1 MIAILAI
8 ARSTI
13 LEMRRQ
19 RLFIVPIIG
28 VVLSLLAIAGVLLLS
43 DDSTV
48 LLSREAEI
56 AAFTA
61 SVGAMFGAA
70 LYAIIIG
77 SSLIAREISGGTM
90 LMLAAR
96 PIGRSQIV
104 LGRALGAAAFLLVS
118 IIVVCLVYG
127 LVAALLSTSI
137 APLDEPFRALVFG
150 GPAILLGLAVS
161 LAFSVQGKATA
172 ATGSAIAVCAFAL
185 FVGFYAQDW
194 RADQHL
200 RSYLTDDVREQTTS
214 NDRLIGPA
222 AWLVARAIPFTVF
235 AVSSTVALDERYAE
249 TYDTYDR
256 ADRTKPI
263 RTDRVDGGGALGY
276 GGYVGA
282 AYPADPTTAVDPTM
296 GEPVAPAASANLAE
310 AAETAA
316 DAPTNEAPVAP
327 PDPIA
332 GTTRDYEPPELPDDP
347 TREAYEC
354 AEWNNA
360 ECFLGY
366 KNAWTKR
373 EIPPLP
379 RFDDGASLLFAW
391 LMIPAWIG
399 VAILLLRRRRDLS

>member
-28 VVLSLLAIAGVLLLS
+28 VALSLLTIAAILLLN
-43 DDSTV
+43 DEATD

-61 SVGAMFGAA
+61 SVAAMFGAT
-70 LYAIIIG
+70 LYATIIG

-96 PIGRSQIV
+96 PIGRAQIV

-118 IIVVCLVYG
+118 TVVVCLAYG
-127 LVAALLSTSI
+127 VLASLLSTSI
-137 APLDEPFRALVFG
+137 APLYEPFRALVVG

-172 ATGSAIAVCAFAL
+172 ATGSAIAVCSFAL

-200 RSYLTDDVREQTTS
+200 RSYLTDDVREQTEPS
-214 NDRLIGPA
+214 GRLIGPA

-235 AVSSTVALDERYAE
+235 AVSSTTALDDRY
-249 TYDTYDR
+249 TDTYDGYE
-256 ADRTKPI
+256 APDRTKPI
-263 RTDRVDGGGALGY
+263 QTDRADGVRGY
-276 GGYVGA
+276 I
-282 AYPADPTTAVDPTM
+282 AYAVPAPAMPADMPAGAPIPTEPTK
-296 GEPVAPAASANLAE
+296 
-310 AAETAA
+310 
-316 DAPTNEAPVAP
+316 
-327 PDPIA
+327 
-332 GTTRDYEPPELPDDP
+332 LPDEP

-379 RFDDGASLLFAW
+379 RFDDGLSVLFAW

-399 VAILLLRRRRDLS
+399 VAILLLRRRRDLT